1 MTLDAADHRPTFV
14 RVYASLWLA
23 ALAAI
28 AYVCRT
34 SIAVAEKEIRSSLE
48 LSEEQMGLVMGPA
61 FFWTYALAQIPT
73 AWLGERYGSRL
84 MIVIFAAASSL
95 ATLQFGLADSLWMLL
110 VARMAM
116 GIGQAGMFP
125 CATQTIA
132 KWHPLSERARASG
145 VLTSAMQAGHGIGL
159 ALTGAL
165 IGAIGWRPTFLVFAL
180 PGFVWAAGFAAWF
193 RNSPREHPATNEAER
208 TLISGPVNETVI
220 GAPAAPR
227 VPTPWLA
234 LLASPAM
241 WLICSQQFFR
251 AGGQVF
257 FASWFATY
265 LQETRGVS
273 LEKSAWLTALPVV
286 AMMIAALVG
295 GSVSDYVYN
304 STRSLD
310 RARRG
315 VASSSLLLCALIVA
329 SAYFVADPVFAV
341 AIISLGIFCAGLAGP
356 CGYAVTI
363 DMGGRHV
370 PAVFSTMNMI
380 GNFGAGLLAWIV
392 PHYRASLE
400 WALPRL
406 GVTGVSSW
414 DAVLLLFAATY
425 LAAALCWM
433 RLRIRGSVFD
443 QRADE

>member
-1 MTLDAADHRPTFV
+1 MLPDVTAADRPTHV
-14 RVYASLWLA
+14 RVYVSLWLA

-34 SIAVAEKEIRSSLE
+34 SIAVAEKEIRAALE
-48 LSEEQMGLVMGPA
+48 LSEEEMGLVMGPA

-95 ATLQFGLADSLWMLL
+95 ATLQFGLANSLWMLL

-145 VLTSAMQAGHGIGL
+145 VLGAAMQAGHGVGI
-159 ALTGAL
+159 ALTGVL
-165 IGAIGWRPTFLVFAL
+165 IGALGWRPTFLIFAL
-180 PGFVWAAGFAAWF
+180 QGFAWACGFGAWF
-193 RNSPREHPATNEAER
+193 RNSPREHRGTSEAER
-208 TLISGPVNETVI
+208 RLISGPLTGVEAE
-220 GAPAAPR
+220 APARA
-227 VPTPWLA
+227 PTPWLT

-257 FASWFATY
+257 FASWFVTY

-273 LEKSAWLTALPVV
+273 REQSALLTALPVV
-286 AMMIAALVG
+286 AMMVAALAG
-295 GSVSDYVYN
+295 GTVSDYVYN
-304 STRSLD
+304 ISGSLD

-315 VASSSLLLCALIVA
+315 VAFSSLLLCAVILA
-329 SAYFVADPVFAV
+329 GAYFVADPVLAV
-341 AIISLGIFCAGLAGP
+341 AIISLAIFCAGFAGP
-356 CGYAVTI
+356 CAYSVTI

-380 GNFGAGLLAWIV
+380 GNFGAGLLAWYV
-392 PHYRASLE
+392 PYYRTEVDWL
-400 WALPRL
+400 LPRL
-406 GVTGVSSW
+406 GITGVSSW

-433 RLRIRGSVFD
+433 RLRVAGSVFD
-443 QRADE
+443 RAAEE

>member
-1 MTLDAADHRPTFV
+1 MLPDVTADHRPTHV
-14 RVYASLWLA
+14 RVYVSLWLA
-23 ALAAI
+23 ALASI

-34 SIAVAEKEIRSSLE
+34 SIAIAEKDIRAALE
-48 LSEEQMGLVMGPA
+48 LSEEEMGLVMGPA

-84 MIVIFAAASSL
+84 MIVLFAAASSL
-95 ATLQFGLADSLWMLL
+95 ATLQFGLANSLLMLL

-145 VLTSAMQAGHGIGL
+145 VLGAAMQAGHGVGI
-159 ALTGAL
+159 ALTGVL
-165 IGAIGWRPTFLVFAL
+165 IGALGWRPTFLVFAL
-180 PGFVWAAGFAAWF
+180 PGFAWAAGFAGWF
-193 RNSPREHPATNEAER
+193 RNSPQEHPRTNEAER
-208 TLISGPVNETVI
+208 MLISGPVLEV
-220 GAPAAPR
+220 GAPTHPR
-227 VPTPWLA
+227 APTPWLA
-234 LLASPAM
+234 LLTSPSM

-286 AMMIAALVG
+286 AMMIAALLG
-295 GSVSDYVYN
+295 GGVSDYVYN
-304 STRSLD
+304 ISGSLD

-315 VASSSLLLCALIVA
+315 VAASSLLLCALIVA
-329 SAYFVADPVFAV
+329 GAYFVADPVLAV
-341 AIISLGIFCAGLAGP
+341 AIISVGIFCAGFAGP
-356 CGYAVTI
+356 CAYAVSI

-380 GNFGAGLLAWIV
+380 GNFGAGLLAWYV
-392 PHYRASLE
+392 PYYRSSVDWL
-400 WALPRL
+400 LQRL
-406 GVTGVSSW
+406 GITGVSSW
-414 DAVLLLFAATY
+414 DAVLHLFAATY

-443 QRADE
+443 ATASG